1 MKHLLLSL
9 AFLMAYSVLSA
20 QDIKWPALDKSP
32 MDIATYPRDA
42 AFANYLDADDPNRDP
57 KIKVLYSKPYKNDRV
72 IFGELVPYGE
82 DWRLGANEG
91 TEVTFYQNVEIGGTL
106 IPRGIYR
113 LLAEVN
119 EDHWDIVVST
129 HRFTAGS
136 GGMDA
141 TKEVG
146 RFKAMTSAIA
156 DVREQFTI
164 GFQKVDDG
172 NVDMVMEWDQ
182 TRATLPINLN
192 AVSMDG
198 VDASPMDM
206 ASYPDRSRFQNFLK
220 AEEVDANKPKIRVV
234 YSRPQMK
241 EREIFGGLVKY
252 GSMWRVGAN
261 QTTTISFF
269 EDVNIGGTDVGAG
282 TYGLFAKVNE
292 DNWEFIVHRNVNSWG
307 HPNHDDEMN
316 VVSVKAPVA
325 KTAETLEALTI
336 TFSEGDNNVVNILV
350 GWENSMAALPV
361 TFK

>member
-20 QDIKWPALDKSP
+20 QDIKWPGLDKSP

-42 AFANYLDADDPNRDP
+42 AFANYLDEDDPNRSP

-72 IFGELVPYGE
+72 IFGELVPYGQ

-106 IPRGIYR
+106 IPRGVYR
-113 LLAEVN
+113 LLAQVN
-119 EDHWDIVVST
+119 KDHWDIVVST

-136 GGMDA
+136 RDMDA

-146 RFKAMTSAIA
+146 RFKALTSAVS

-164 GFQKVDDG
+164 GFQTVDEG
-172 NVDMVMEWDQ
+172 NVDMILEWDQ

-192 AVSMDG
+192 AASMDG

-206 ASYPDRSRFQNFLK
+206 ASYPDRSRFQNFLE
-220 AEEVDANKPKIRVV
+220 ADEVDANKPKIRVV
-234 YSRPQMK
+234 YSRPQMN
-241 EREIFGGLVKY
+241 ERKIFGGLIEY
-252 GSMWRVGAN
+252 GNMWRVGAN
-261 QTTTISFF
+261 QTTTVSFY
-269 EDVNIGGTDVGAG
+269 ENVTIGGTEVRAG

-307 HPNHDDEMN
+307 HPNHDDAMN
-316 VVSVKAPVA
+316 VVTVKAPVQ
-325 KTAETLEALTI
+325 KTAETLEAMTI
-336 TFSEGDNNVVNILV
+336 TFAEDGDNVNILV